1 MTERAPARHRAD
13 LPPSTPLTGITSSIT
28 AVVGDHAATLGR
40 GGVVVAV
47 SSGLV
52 AGMALPAAA
61 ATTVDTA
68 QTASVPVLG
77 GTASSAVGRRPPRL
91 RARDGADQGKDLLR
105 AQRLHGCR
113 EGPVAASTPASATRE
128 VATISRSLA
137 RAAYRA
143 PHRLARPPRRL
154 AAPAPRIT
162 TKRAG
167 PARTRRTAPVRGPAA
182 GGAPGPSRDRRVR
195 HRGHD
200 RARAAGGPARRRG
213 HGRGGRR
220 LAVPRNRLPLRGH
233 DPAGFRLLRLHAV
246 RLPPGRRRSA
256 AHGGSAAPRRH
267 RISRSAAHA
276 GDLVFFLSGGYAY
289 HVGIY
294 LGNGKM
300 VDSPRPARRSR
311 SARSTPRTWRSREPD
326 ASRAAAPASDAP
338 GRCRTVRASA
348 RPRRVPPRWWA
359 MRWMCST
366 CAHSGLP
373 A

>member
-68 QTASVPVLG
+68 HTASVPVLG
-77 GTASSAVGRRPPRL
+77 GTASSAVVV
-91 RARDGADQGKDLLR
+91 DLLGSAPVTAPTKAR
-105 AQRLHGCR
+105 ISFEHSAFTAAAKGS
-113 EGPVAASTPASATRE
+113 VAASTPASATRE

-143 PHRLARPPRRL
+143 ATPARAATTTA
-154 AAPAPRIT
+154 AAPAPRIPTQARRTSADTEHGTGSGPGTGGGGSTGSETGTGGTGTGDT
-162 TKRAG
+162 TKPAPPAAPPVDDKATDVVAVALRYLGIAYRYGGTTPRGFDCSGFTQYVFRQAG
-167 PARTRRTAPVRGPAA
+167 IALPRTA
-182 GGAPGPSRDRRVR
+182 DQQL
-195 HRGHD
+195 
-200 RARAAGGPARRRG
+200 RAAT
-213 HGRGGRR
+213 
-220 LAVPRNRLPLRGH
+220 
-233 DPAGFRLLRLHAV
+233 
-246 RLPPGRRRSA
+246 
-256 AHGGSAAPRRH
+256 

-300 VDSPRPARRSR
+300 VDSPRPG
-311 SARSTPRTWRSREPD
+311 STI
-326 ASRAAAPASDAP
+326 
-338 GRCRTVRASA
+338 TVRSVYSSNVAFA
-348 RPRRVPPRWWA
+348 RA
-359 MRWMCST
+359 
-366 CAHSGLP
+366 
-373 A
+373 